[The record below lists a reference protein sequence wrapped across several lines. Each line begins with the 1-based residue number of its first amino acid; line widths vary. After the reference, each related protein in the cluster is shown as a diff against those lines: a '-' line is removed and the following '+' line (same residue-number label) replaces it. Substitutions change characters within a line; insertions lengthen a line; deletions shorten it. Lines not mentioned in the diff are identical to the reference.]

1 MESLKSET
9 LDNQEQEIKSP
20 IIQDLHESPASSIKS
35 KKKRNT
41 YPDYLLDL
49 LGLSLNFNK
58 DPRAK
63 NRRRL

>member
-20 IIQDLHESPASSIKS
+20 KNQDHLESPASSIKS

-58 DPRAK
+58 DPRTK